1 MVTVDTGVATQVG
14 AIVVV
19 GTYLLRTFV
28 PFLQK
33 KDPRIIAILTGVAT
47 IITSAIATP
56 LPTSAVL
63 ASGAVGVTAA
73 GVTYDK
79 VLKPV
84 VETVIGWFHSL
95 FPNAGK

>member
-1 MVTVDTGVATQVG
+1 MVQVDNGVVVQVG
-14 AIVVV
+14 AITAVA
-19 GTYLLRTFV
+19 TYLLRTFV

-33 KDPRIIAILTGVAT
+33 KDPRIVAILAGVAT
-47 IITSAIATP
+47 VLTSALATP
-56 LPTSAVL
+56 LPSTTAAV
-63 ASGAVGVTAA
+63 SGALGVTAA

-84 VETVIGWFHSL
+84 VEVVSGWFHSL

>member
-1 MVTVDTGVATQVG
+1 MVTVDTGVATQIG
-14 AIVVV
+14 AVVVV

-47 IITSAIATP
+47 IITSALATP
-56 LPTSAVL
+56 LPTTAVL

-84 VETVIGWFHSL
+84 VETILEWFHGM
-95 FPNAGK
+95 FPDA